1 MLEVF
6 LVFRLAYVIDS
17 ETRVP
22 VAMKSFRHRNEAFE
36 YVKEHGGF
44 MLPVLIDPNSDLGG
58 PDEHL
63 PKQGSGA
70 MMRDEMG
77 NRS

>member
-6 LVFRLAYVIDS
+6 LCFRLSYIIDS
-17 ETRVP
+17 DTRVP
-22 VAMKSFRHRNEAFE
+22 VAVASFEHRDEAAE

-44 MLPVLIDPNSDLGG
+44 MVPVLVSPTSDLRRG
-58 PDEHL
+58 D
-63 PKQGSGA
+63 SNV
-70 MMRDEMG
+70 MMRSEMG